1 MVFFHEPGVVAQ
13 MWMLDASD
21 LGAKGL
27 AQCPMTSVD
36 VASDDWYLQS
46 TRLPPSS
53 GVSPYSNN
61 SFRSAWPERAI
72 IVKPDNNS
80 SQICS

>member
-1 MVFFHEPGVVAQ
+1 MVIFHEPGVVAQ
-13 MWMLDASD
+13 MRMLDASD

-27 AQCPMTSVD
+27 AQSLMTPVD
-36 VASDDWYLQS
+36 VASDVWYLQS

-53 GVSPYSNN
+53 GVSPRPDN

-72 IVKPDNNS
+72 MVKPDDNS